1 MRDKDLGLT
10 ENETRERERERER
23 TRERSRRE
31 NDTTERERE
40 KETTERGRESDQ
52 YSLRDGVRLAGGC
65 EKSEERT
72 PQVDSVHTRG
82 REEGDDPDKDSRQR
96 RAARAT
102 SKR

>member
-1 MRDKDLGLT
+1 MKPERERERDLGERMT
-10 ENETRERERERER
+10 PRREREREREGNHR
-23 TRERSRRE
+23 
-31 NDTTERERE
+31 
-40 KETTERGRESDQ
+40 ERGRESDQ

-72 PQVDSVHTRG
+72 PQVDSVHTQG